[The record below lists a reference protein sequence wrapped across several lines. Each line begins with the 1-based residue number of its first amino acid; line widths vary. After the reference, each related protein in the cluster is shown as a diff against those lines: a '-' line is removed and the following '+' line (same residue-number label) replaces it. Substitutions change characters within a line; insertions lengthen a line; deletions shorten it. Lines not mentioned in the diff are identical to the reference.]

1 VSAAAIRILEQ
12 RRDDAV
18 ADLIAL
24 EEQVASGEIDA
35 ARADRLRR
43 RYEGDVADA
52 LAAIDAAGAATPRV
66 RSPVRVWV
74 GIIVFAAVAGAAV
87 FALTRAVQPRDDTG
101 AASGVP
107 GDIITDGGVDLSTVT
122 NDQLETMV
130 AANPNLTPMRLALAR
145 RYVEAGDFSKA
156 LPHYLYVLDQG
167 PNAEALM
174 YVGWMTYLSGDA
186 PTGKTLLE
194 RSLEIVPTNVLAIW
208 FLANVEY
215 YGLSDQAAALP
226 LLQQVID
233 SGDAPQDVVDE
244 ARAMIAAAGGGS

>member
-1 VSAAAIRILEQ
+1 MSAAAIRILEQ

-194 RSLEIVPTNVLAIW
+194 RSLEIVPTNVL
-208 FLANVEY
+208 
-215 YGLSDQAAALP
+215 
-226 LLQQVID
+226 
-233 SGDAPQDVVDE
+233 
-244 ARAMIAAAGGGS
+244 